1 MLAMRL
7 VLPALLLLALAGCA
21 AAPPLP
27 SFAAADGRPFD
38 VILLGE
44 QHDAPRHQQ
53 LHRDV
58 VEALAQR
65 GGLAAVVLEMAERG
79 HSTAGLPRD
88 ASEQQVRQA
97 LDWEDGG
104 WPWAPYRPAVMAAV
118 AAGVPVLGGNLP
130 RKQMREAMADRRYDT
145 MLRGPAL
152 KAQQQAVRQGH
163 CGMLPE
169 QQVSPM
175 TRIQIARDE
184 SMAQALEQA
193 AVAGKTVLLLA
204 GGGHVDEQVGV
215 PVHLAPAL
223 RVEAIHWP
231 PEPPKKDYCAEFEAQ
246 MRSHGGSMRMP

>member
-1 MLAMRL
+1 MRL
-7 VLPALLLLALAGCA
+7 ILPALALLLAACA
-21 AAPPLP
+21 AAPSLP
-27 SFAAADGRPFD
+27 PFATADGRPFD

-53 LHRDV
+53 LHRRV

-65 GGLAAVVLEMAERG
+65 GTLAAVVLEMAERG

-88 ASEQQVRQA
+88 AGEDQVREA
-97 LDWEDGG
+97 LDWEHGG

-118 AAGVPVLGGNLP
+118 GAGVPVLGGNLP
-130 RKQMREAMADRRYDT
+130 RAQMRAAMADRRYDT

-152 KAQQQAVRQGH
+152 KAQQQAVREGH

-184 SMAQALEQA
+184 AMAQTLEQA
-193 AVAGKTVLLLA
+193 AAPGKTVVLLA
-204 GGGHVDEQVGV
+204 GGGHVDEEVGV
-215 PVHLAPAL
+215 PVHLPPTL
-223 RVEAIHWP
+223 RVEATHWP

-246 MRSHGGSMRMP
+246 MRSHGGATRMP